1 MAAERNRPGGPL
13 IASTSPRAVF
23 ADLVGCALTEIDL
36 RPSPMAT
43 AYLVELL
50 DGRVRAPEPDACGEP
65 EATLTEAL
73 FAARLAEG
81 PERIARLRQLGDRT
95 LFVAGFFGD
104 SLKRGVMGRG
114 FYREVG
120 RSAYGSLAAALAA
133 AVAERTW
140 PQLFEE
146 LADRFRDFADVLA
159 EVGDRA
165 CAHGP
170 QALMRAYER
179 YLETGSDRDRRR
191 LLHHGQFVP
200 ALAEAERLR
209 WQ

>member
-73 FAARLAEG
+73 FAARSAEG

-104 SLKRGVMGRG
+104 SLNRSVVDIDYYGD
-114 FYREVG
+114 VG
-120 RSAYGSLAAALAA
+120 RAAYANLADSLARQVGEKAWTGLYS
-133 AVAERTW
+133 
-140 PQLFEE
+140 E
-146 LADRFRDFADVLA
+146 LSRRFDEFVDVLA
-159 EVGDRA
+159 EVGDRT
-165 CAHGP
+165 
-170 QALMRAYER
+170 RARGCEDLLRLYER
-179 YLETGSDRDRRR
+179 YLRTGSPRDRGR
-191 LLHHGQFVP
+191 LLRRGQVP
-200 ALAEAERLR
+200 PDRRTL
-209 WQ
+209 QFNQ